1 MRSRILA
8 VGRAGDSRPA
18 AASLSL
24 DLGGSLERYVVANG
38 SSHSSSGKKR
48 GLGAVELLIAAL
60 IILAGLGAGITD
72 LSSKYGFWYW
82 VAMVPVF
89 GSSCTYA
96 AWSRARARGE
106 VPAGLVQYQILHW
119 LGLLGIVCLIYMLVQ
134 TGRMAN
140 QDAGLVALLA
150 LALATYLSGVH
161 ADWRVAVVGF
171 FLGLVVIA
179 VALIEQFMWILLVLV
194 VIAVVIGVFFW
205 RTGRE

>member
-1 MRSRILA
+1 M
-8 VGRAGDSRPA
+8 
-18 AASLSL
+18 
-24 DLGGSLERYVVANG
+24 ANG

-48 GLGAVELLIAAL
+48 GLGAVELLIASL

-119 LGLLGIVCLIYMLVQ
+119 LGLLGVVCLIYMLVQ

-194 VIAVVIGVFFW
+194 VIAVVIGVFLW

>member
-1 MRSRILA
+1 
-8 VGRAGDSRPA
+8 
-18 AASLSL
+18 
-24 DLGGSLERYVVANG
+24 
-38 SSHSSSGKKR
+38 
-48 GLGAVELLIAAL
+48 
-60 IILAGLGAGITD
+60 
-72 LSSKYGFWYW
+72 
-82 VAMVPVF
+82 
-89 GSSCTYA
+89 
-96 AWSRARARGE
+96 

-194 VIAVVIGVFFW
+194 VIAVVIGVFLW